1 MFQQGQIVEIRDG
14 RAKENRMLGKFG
26 LVTLALSSLTGLA
39 NAADFAPAPPDE
51 SDWVFTAAPYAWLA
65 GINGSVG
72 AFGQDPVDIDLSFS
86 DVLKNFDVGLMG
98 AGEARNGRFSI
109 ASDFMW
115 VKLSGDRDLP
125 PVLGGGNVE
134 LTAETLTVTGL
145 GGYSLIYGDGG
156 NLDVV
161 AGARLW
167 SVSNALDFSVLG
179 SFDDSATWVDP
190 VVGLKGRANI
200 SPNFFVTG
208 WALAGGFG
216 VSSDLMWDAMG
227 SVGYEFNDT
236 FSMTAGYRALSVD
249 YHNNGF
255 VYDVVQSGPIL
266 GAVFKF

>member
-1 MFQQGQIVEIRDG
+1 MIRPFLL
-14 RAKENRMLGKFG
+14 AMA
-26 LVTLALSSLTGLA
+26 ALSSLATLV
-39 NAADFAPAPPDE
+39 NAADSAPEPPAE

-65 GINGSVG
+65 GMNGSVASFG
-72 AFGQDPVDIDLSFS
+72 APETDIDFSFS
-86 DVLKNFDVGLMG
+86 DVLKNLDVGLMG
-98 AGEARNGRFSI
+98 AGEARNGRFLI
-109 ASDFMW
+109 ASDVMW
-115 VKLSGDRDLP
+115 AKLSGDRDLP
-125 PVLGGGNVE
+125 LGGNVE

-145 GGYSLIYGDGG
+145 GGYSLVYGDGG

-167 SVSNALDFSVLG
+167 SVSNTLDFSTIG

-208 WALAGGFG
+208 WALTGGYG
-216 VSSDLMWDAMG
+216 VSSKFMWDAMA

-236 FSMTAGYRALSVD
+236 FSMTAGYRGLGVD
-249 YHNNGF
+249 YRNDGF

-266 GAVFKF
+266 GFVFKF